1 MKTGI
6 RSQVSG
12 VRCQEPGVG
21 PAFGIFSL
29 GRWAL
34 DVGCWMLKYSRLSSA
49 ALVWTCALFLSSGCS
64 RQGPDAA
71 ATAPKALATVAGYP
85 VTEATFRYWWE
96 KDTPGKDTP
105 ATREALLD
113 RLIQRQT
120 LVQRARASGLDQ
132 DPIIIEAIESLLI
145 ARLKEKELQPKVAAV
160 EIGEEECRAFYEQ
173 NKDARYT
180 LPERVRVAV
189 LWFDTRGQELLAERY
204 RPRLEQA
211 RAALLKDPESNP
223 PAQGFGQLSISNT
236 EHRPSRYRGG
246 DVGWIPTASGR
257 DPWRNA
263 ILEVAA
269 ALSEP
274 GELSPVVVR
283 PEGVFLVRLIERQP
297 ARVRALAEVRAAIE
311 QHLKVA
317 RRTELYQQFQQLAH
331 QDVDIHRFSEKL
343 QALDNLPAP
352 VIERTEKRQFNMTP
366 GVQP

>member
-1 MKTGI
+1 
-6 RSQVSG
+6 
-12 VRCQEPGVG
+12 
-21 PAFGIFSL
+21 
-29 GRWAL
+29 
-34 DVGCWMLKYSRLSSA
+34 MLKYSRLSSA

-64 RQGPDAA
+64 RQGPDSA

-236 EHRPSRYRGG
+236 EHRPSRYKGG
-246 DVGWIPTASGR
+246 DVGWIATASGR

>member
-1 MKTGI
+1 
-6 RSQVSG
+6 VSG
-12 VRCQEPGVG
+12 VRCQESGVG

-29 GRWAL
+29 GLWAL

-71 ATAPKALATVAGYP
+71 ATAPKALATVAGHP

-236 EHRPSRYRGG
+236 EHRPSRYKGG